1 MQACFFGKRKVS
13 VMERVISVIQVI
25 LPIFCCFFLGLRA
38 REKAV
43 FSSDDIQSF
52 QRFVVKFCLP
62 CLLFRS
68 CLTAQIGVQ
77 SLSGL
82 VLPVLLAAGAVWGF
96 RVGRKWF
103 PYHNIPFAF
112 CCKETG
118 MLGIPLFMI
127 LFGAEEAFRVGIL
140 DVTQAVVAFPVIA
153 ILSAAPGTAASPKA
167 VLKEML
173 RSPLL
178 LFSLLGLLLNL
189 SGTWRWMQS
198 AGVGGIVLDTFSYI
212 AQPVSVIMLFCVGFN
227 FSLEGDN
234 RKEIFRILAA
244 HTTIFIVLGG
254 IFQAVLFLFPGVDA
268 LTRWAVL
275 LYTFLPNSFLVP
287 SLGRTKQDFTITSG
301 ASSVMTVIC
310 LAVFCVIT
318 VIVS

>member
-1 MQACFFGKRKVS
+1 MDKV
-13 VMERVISVIQVI
+13 VSVIQVI
-25 LPIFCCFFLGLRA
+25 MPIFCCFFLGLGA
-38 REKAV
+38 RKKAV
-43 FSSDDIQSF
+43 FSSDNIQSF
-52 QRFVVKFCLP
+52 QQFVVKFCLP

-82 VLPVLLAAGAVWGF
+82 VLPVLLAIGAVWGF

-118 MLGIPLFMI
+118 MLGIPLYMI
-127 LFGAEEAFRVGIL
+127 LFGAEEAFRLGIL

-153 ILSAAPGTAASPKA
+153 ILSAAPGTTASAKA
-167 VLKEML
+167 VLKEMVK
-173 RSPLL
+173 SPLL
-178 LFSLLGLLLNL
+178 LFSLTGLVLNL
-189 SGTWRWMQS
+189 SGGWNWMQHL
-198 AGVGGIVLDTFSYI
+198 GIDGIVTDTFSYI

-227 FSLEGDN
+227 FSLEGEN
-234 RKEIFRILAA
+234 RQEVFRIVAA
-244 HTTIFIVLGG
+244 HSTLFIVFGLV
-254 IFQAVLFLFPGVDA
+254 FQAALFLFPGVDP

-275 LYTFLPNSFLVP
+275 LYTFLPCSFLVP
-287 SLGRTKQDFTITSG
+287 GLGRTERDFVITSG
-301 ASSVMTVIC
+301 ISSVMTVIC
-310 LAVFCVIT
+310 LAVFCVIA